1 MDSPPIPLR
10 VPSFL
15 PSPCILLTRNLCS
28 YLPRLFSTCSIDSS
42 HATAPV
48 ERENQL
54 YTCTAVALC
63 LPLSVPSLLPYT
75 LTARR
80 PSPHPQHT
88 SPHVRCKLPS
98 PLSPL
103 PSPSPPLPPAQI
115 PSAGELEMHL
125 PVTGGWLPGKVHR
138 RRSGTAA
145 IRRASTSLSYT
156 RHAFS
161 HLLSP
166 LSSLRVQEHA
176 IMHSSARPLVLS
188 CSSYPSIT
196 PHTECQVA

>member
-1 MDSPPIPLR
+1 MGLWVTGLNGISRRGLSAIQLFGVCWDCIGRVGQLVRLGPGKWTDRHGSPPPIPLR

-15 PSPCILLTRNLCS
+15 PSPCILLTRTCALS
-28 YLPRLFSTCSIDSS
+28 YLPRLFFTCSIDSS

-75 LTARR
+75 LTLRR

-115 PSAGELEMHL
+115 PLLESWKC
-125 PVTGGWLPGKVHR
+125 TFR
-138 RRSGTAA
+138 
-145 IRRASTSLSYT
+145 
-156 RHAFS
+156 
-161 HLLSP
+161 
-166 LSSLRVQEHA
+166 
-176 IMHSSARPLVLS
+176 
-188 CSSYPSIT
+188 
-196 PHTECQVA
+196 